1 MSVYQPGQ
9 HFPAHPQKSFSVI
22 EMYNKFGYNVNS
34 VRMRKKYFERYG
46 NSMKIMPNRMD
57 RGFLRYQDEFEK
69 KAVEVLRSGWYILGK
84 EVEQFEKE
92 FAAYT
97 GAAHCVGL
105 ASGLDAL
112 WLAFKI
118 LGIGEGDEVLVPA
131 NTYIASVMG
140 ITINGATPVFVE
152 PDEFYN
158 IDTKAMENCLTEKTK
173 AVLAVHLYGQA
184 SEMDAIVSFCKK
196 HDLRLVED
204 CAQSHGACF
213 EGQMTGTFGDIGC
226 FSFYPSKNLG
236 AFGDAGAI
244 VTNDAKIADDMRMY
258 RNYGSRKRYYN
269 EVVGANS
276 RLDEMQAGLL
286 RVRLPYMEELTKER
300 IAIAE
305 RYTRGIHNDKLILP
319 TVREKADS
327 VWHQYVV
334 RCEDRDALIRHLE
347 EHEIGSIIHYPV
359 PPHLSQAYAYLG
371 KKKGDYPL
379 TEYYADTVL
388 SIPMYNGMTEEEQ
401 DYVIEVLNRF

>member
-1 MSVYQPGQ
+1 LPKN
-9 HFPAHPQKSFSVI
+9 FFAVI
-22 EMYNKFGYNVNS
+22 EMCIKFGYNVNS
-34 VRMRKKYFERYG
+34 MLMRIKYFERYG
-46 NSMKIMPNRMD
+46 DIMKIMPNRMD
-57 RGFLRYQDEFEK
+57 RGFQRYQDEFEK
-69 KAVEVLRSGWYILGK
+69 KAVDVLRSGWYVLGR

-158 IDTKAMENCLTEKTK
+158 IDTKAMENCLTERTK

-184 SEMDAIVSFCKK
+184 SEMDAIVAFCKK
-196 HDLRLVED
+196 HGLRLVED

-213 EGQMTGTFGDIGC
+213 DGRMTGTFGDIGC

-244 VTNDAKIADDMRMY
+244 VTDDAKIADDMRMY

-276 RLDEMQAGLL
+276 RLDELQAGLL
-286 RVRLPYMEELTKER
+286 RVRLPHMEELTRER
-300 IAIAE
+300 IAIAR
-305 RYTRGIHNDKLILP
+305 RYTQGLHNDKLILP
-319 TVREKADS
+319 TVREKADC

-334 RCEDRDALIRHLE
+334 RCEEREALIRYLE

-371 KKKGDYPL
+371 KVKGDYPL